1 MAQLG
6 DKLLSGESV
15 FVIYGSK
22 RSLDYFPFP
31 EMVQLIE
38 KKQSGVL
45 ILVATREQK
54 LKLRELICKELR
66 EKCSSNFLDGNL
78 LIETPALLQDQLQ
91 PGPNQKP
98 LNENSIVFHELDKL
112 VEYNGVQFEELKQE
126 LFSALSRP
134 QLIVTTGCWN
144 RNLLGGLLGRSN
156 QNLVL
161 LKDALE
167 AAVYSDLAMTIEWA
181 NDSAEK
187 VQLLHSYL
195 ESFRPDQYRTL
206 IYSANAN
213 ELANKMPNIRTLEHQ
228 GRASKNGIKNWQEKT
243 KGQVLVLE
251 KHSPELRLDRIESL
265 LHFDMP
271 KTWNQFRER
280 FGESSHFLPHLV
292 EFQQGHGGV
301 VSEKI
306 AAEHVQLRQERE
318 VSRASRQCVI
328 CPVLMLYGRCRT
340 LTCQYR
346 HFLGEVDKRV
356 PSTVPKEG
364 RIQFKVLK
372 VGGLVPLSKFLLW
385 NSGFFQI
392 CTPTHFASRLLALKA
407 DESTVWAKFPQED
420 VQDLLEKY
428 YSKPENIKELG
439 EPLLQDICAYKRSD
453 GGFER
458 VSITFLPHH
467 SRDSDIRVKN
477 LDSNT
482 AIYHAKPQELVQ
494 LPEDLKNLPPLAW
507 DIRLVGCIPFNG
519 EEAWQSVDLQ
529 SVGELMK
536 EGDVCEATICFSL
549 SHTIFVEQ
557 LVVEQ
562 GSYRELLERKK
573 LSRYDNEICNCLKKL
588 CNK

>member
-1 MAQLG
+1 MALLG
-6 DKLLSGESV
+6 DKILSGESV

-31 EMVQLIE
+31 EIVQLLE
-38 KKQSGVL
+38 KKESGVL

-66 EKCSSNFLDGNL
+66 EKGSSNFLERKL
-78 LIETPALLQDQLQ
+78 LIETPAQLQDQLQ
-91 PGPNQKP
+91 TGPNQIP
-98 LNENSIVFHELDKL
+98 LNINSFGSLVFHELDKL
-112 VEYNGVQFEELKQE
+112 VEYNDATFEELKQE
-126 LFSALSRP
+126 LFSALSHP

-144 RNLLGGLLGRSN
+144 RNLLGGLLERSN
-156 QNLVL
+156 QNFVI

-195 ESFRPDQYRTL
+195 ESFRPAQYRTL
-206 IYSANAN
+206 IYAANAN

-228 GRASKNGIKNWQEKT
+228 GRASKNAIKNWQEET

-251 KHSPELRLDRIESL
+251 KHSPELKLDQIESNV
-265 LHFDMP
+265 HFDMP

-280 FGESSHFLPHLV
+280 FGVFKEDPPLQSLVVLDKETRHFLPHLV
-292 EFQQGHGGV
+292 EFQQRHGGV
-301 VSEKI
+301 ISEKI
-306 AAEHVQLRQERE
+306 AAEHVQLRQDRE
-318 VSRASRQCVI
+318 ISSASRQCVI
-328 CPVLMLYGRCRT
+328 CPVLLLYGRCRT

-346 HFLGEVDKRV
+346 HLLGEVDRSV
-356 PSTVPKEG
+356 LSTVPKEG

-372 VGGLVPLSKFLLW
+372 
-385 NSGFFQI
+385 I
-392 CTPTHFASRLLALKA
+392 CTPTHFASRLLTLKA
-407 DESTVWAKFPQED
+407 DESTVCVKYPQKE
-420 VQDLLEKY
+420 VQELLEKH
-428 YSKPENIKELG
+428 YSKPENIEELR
-439 EPLLQDICAYKRSD
+439 EPLLQDICAYKCSD
-453 GGFER
+453 GRFER
-458 VSITFLPHH
+458 VSITFLPHN

-482 AIYHAKPQELVQ
+482 AIYHVKPQELVQ
-494 LPEDLKNLPPLAW
+494 LPEDLKNLPPTAL

-519 EEAWQSVDLQ
+519 EETWQSLDLQ
-529 SVGELMK
+529 TVGEFIK

-557 LVVEQ
+557 LVVKQ
-562 GSYRELLERKK
+562 GSYRDLLERKK

-588 CNK
+588 CNE